1 MEFDEAGGHF
11 VVLSDVEIADWPE
24 FPHRGV
30 SLDVSRNFM
39 RTEVIE
45 DIVRGMAHSKLNVL
59 HLHLVD
65 THSWPVEQRGELSR
79 KLTEYGAYG
88 PDMVYTQ
95 EELKSLVK
103 YANERGKIFHLY
115 KLCFVGEK
123 TYKNIFFICRGA
135 YYPRIGPTIPCWER
149 LARLSR
155 RVRLVPEQRASPQ
168 LLLTT
173 TVRSG
178 KLT

>member
-11 VVLSDVEIADWPE
+11 VVLSDAEIADWPE

-65 THSWPVEQRGELSR
+65 THSWPVEQRGKLSHR
-79 KLTEYGAYG
+79 LTKYGAYG

-115 KLCFVGEK
+115 KLCFDGGRRIKIISSFVGL
-123 TYKNIFFICRGA
+123 
-135 YYPRIGPTIPCWER
+135 RIIPELDQPSHAGNGWQGF
-149 LARLSR
+149 
-155 RVRLVPEQRASPQ
+155 PEGYVLCLNKEPAHNYCSQPPCGQ
-168 LLLTT
+168 
-173 TVRSG
+173 VN
-178 KLT
+178 